1 MGKAIKFIYDI
12 EDRIDF
18 IFLSEFFKLAGFFV
32 GEADESECLT
42 EKNKADD
49 ACFDSVFYIGSR
61 SAEAVGRTSE
71 KVLNFV
77 KIRDEVYSGSGITNP
92 GLITQ
97 TEKEHQKK
105 ILLGCLDKLTF
116 EKGSLSR
123 ETSRLLI
130 DCYVDNNLMLHSA
143 NMIFY
148 QNRPSEIITEAKA
161 AFLEAYESLNT
172 EKREK
177 ALEDNYYFDFAI
189 SWCAV
194 NVNNACKYNNEI
206 LYFREET
213 ISGPI
218 QKLIANYPTYAN
230 AKVLMGMCYEAYQ
243 DKATATINYYLEALY
258 RVATECYS
266 TDIYYRIGKRYEGFS
281 QERENA
287 FRYYQKSYNRHQKYK
302 NIFKIAIYARDRQDA
317 STAIEN
323 FENILDRLALHLK
336 KEYATPLE
344 LEYAFKAYFQLCY
357 IYYQR
362 IKDKT
367 SISADL
373 WSDCQKVISY
383 GKKAEQVIDS
393 ELETNLIENNK
404 FYNDLYGEN
413 AAVYRAWSRERVD
426 TGSLY
431 KMIAQAYLKQQN
443 IEQSTAYMSKAEKKK

>member
-71 KVLNFV
+71 KVLNLV
-77 KIRDEVYSGSGITNP
+77 RIPDEVYSELESTNP
-92 GLITQ
+92 DLITRPS
-97 TEKEHQKK
+97 EACQKK
-105 ILLGCLDKLTF
+105 MLLDCLEKITF
-116 EKGSLSR
+116 EAGSFSR
-123 ETSRLLI
+123 EAFKLLI

-243 DKATATINYYLEALY
+243 DKATATINYYLEALE

-266 TDIYYRIGKRYEGFS
+266 TDIYYRIGKRYEGFA

-302 NIFKIAIYARDRQDA
+302 NIFKIAIFARDRQDT

-323 FENILDRLALHLK
+323 FENILSKLNLQFEK
-336 KEYATPLE
+336 KYATPLE

-393 ELETNLIENNK
+393 ERETNLIDNNLFFGD
-404 FYNDLYGEN
+404 FYGKN
-413 AAVYRAWSRERVD
+413 AETYHIWSRERVD

>member
-18 IFLSEFFKLAGFFV
+18 IFLSEFFKLVGFFV

-42 EKNKADD
+42 EKNRADD

-77 KIRDEVYSGSGITNP
+77 KIRDEVYSRLGITNS

-97 TEKEHQKK
+97 TSEEYQRE
-105 ILLGCLDKLTF
+105 ILLDCLDKITF
-116 EKGSLSR
+116 EEESSSKKAFKIL
-123 ETSRLLI
+123 
-130 DCYVDNNLMLHSA
+130 VDYYLKNNLMLHSA

-148 QNRPSEIITEAKA
+148 QNRPSDIITEAKS
-161 AFLEAYESLNT
+161 AFLETYESLNA

-177 ALEDNYYFDFAI
+177 ALGDNYYFNFAI

-266 TDIYYRIGKRYEGFS
+266 TDIYYRIGKRYEGFA

-302 NIFKIAIYARDRQDA
+302 NIFKIAIFARDRQDT

-323 FENILDRLALHLK
+323 FENILSKLNLQFEK
-336 KEYATPLE
+336 KYATPLE

-404 FYNDLYGEN
+404 FYNDLYEGE
-413 AAVYRAWSRERVD
+413 AAAYRAWSRERVD

>member
-42 EKNKADD
+42 EKNRADD

-77 KIRDEVYSGSGITNP
+77 KIRDEVYSRLGITNS

-97 TEKEHQKK
+97 TSEEYQRE
-105 ILLGCLDKLTF
+105 ILLDCLDKITF
-116 EKGSLSR
+116 EEESSSKKAFKIL
-123 ETSRLLI
+123 
-130 DCYVDNNLMLHSA
+130 VDYYLKNNLMLHSA

-148 QNRPSEIITEAKA
+148 QNRPSDIITEAKS
-161 AFLEAYESLNT
+161 AFLETYESLNA

-243 DKATATINYYLEALY
+243 DKATATINYYLEALE

-266 TDIYYRIGKRYEGFS
+266 TDIYYRIGKRYEGFA

-302 NIFKIAIYARDRQDA
+302 NIFKIAIFARDRQDT

-323 FENILDRLALHLK
+323 FENILSKLNLQFEK
-336 KEYATPLE
+336 KYATPLE

-393 ELETNLIENNK
+393 ERETNLIDNNLFFGD
-404 FYNDLYGEN
+404 FYGKN
-413 AAVYRAWSRERVD
+413 AETYRIWSRERVD